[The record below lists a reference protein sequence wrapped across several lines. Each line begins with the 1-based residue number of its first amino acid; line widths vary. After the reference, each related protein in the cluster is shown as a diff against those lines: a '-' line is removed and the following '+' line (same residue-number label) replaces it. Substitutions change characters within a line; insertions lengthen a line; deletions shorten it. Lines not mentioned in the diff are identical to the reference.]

1 MAKNVSSKNGH
12 GSPKSGRYVKKTAAS
27 ALVQAPVRRDGR
39 TESSRSSRTRTSA
52 DALAQRAWKTTY
64 RNRASD

>member
-1 MAKNVSSKNGH
+1 MVKGENSKNGN

-27 ALVQAPVRRDGR
+27 SLTQATVRRDSR
-39 TESSRSSRTRTSA
+39 TESSRSTRIHTSA